1 MRSQTG
7 DTMRWLLPRE
17 DTFFVLFERSAACM
31 VAAGEALETFFA
43 GEISADR
50 FQPLDDLEHEG
61 DQITHEVV
69 GRISRTF
76 ITPMDR
82 DDIHRLIHAFDD
94 VIDATEEAGEIALLC
109 NVEQVTRFAQE
120 LTSVLAA
127 ICKEVATL
135 VPYLRGG
142 DGYRQH
148 IVHAHELENQGDQLW
163 SRAFAALFEGEV
175 DTIDVIKWKEIYET
189 LENAIDACEEVAQIM
204 EEIIYKQA

>member
-1 MRSQTG
+1 
-7 DTMRWLLPRE
+7 MRWLLPRE

-31 VAAGEALETFFA
+31 VAAGEALQEFFA
-43 GEISADR
+43 GEISLDR

-82 DDIHRLIHAFDD
+82 DDIHRLIHVFDD

-109 NVEQVTRFAQE
+109 NVEHVPAFAEE
-120 LTSVLAA
+120 LTAVLAA
-127 ICKEVATL
+127 ISKEVAGL

-148 IVHAHELENQGDQLW
+148 IVRAHELENEGDRVW
-163 SRAFAALFEGEV
+163 SRAFAALFEGHF
-175 DTIDVIKWKEIYET
+175 DALDVIKWKEIYET
-189 LENAIDACEEVAQIM
+189 LEDAIDACEEAAQIM

>member
-1 MRSQTG
+1 
-7 DTMRWLLPRE
+7 MRWLLPRE

-148 IVHAHELENQGDQLW
+148 IVHAPELENQGDQLW